1 MVRAVTILTENFS
14 DWEPALINSTG
25 RAYYGF
31 ETCFASPG
39 GMQVTSSGGMTII
52 PDLAIEAIRLE
63 DVDLLIV
70 PGGPIW
76 KTDNAPAIEALVRE
90 AHARNIVV
98 AGICDGTRVLA
109 KAGVL
114 DHLQH
119 TSNSADNLKQVHYRE
134 QIITRTYRT
143 PLPTRVWSRLLAA
156 RRSVSWRK
164 FSTPWV

>member
-31 ETCFASPG
+31 DTRFAAPG
-39 GMQVTSSGGMTII
+39 GKQVTSSGGMTII
-52 PDLAIEAIRLE
+52 PNLAIEAIELD

-70 PGGPIW
+70 TGGPAW
-76 KTDNAPAIEALVRE
+76 KTDKAPAIEALVRA

-109 KAGVL
+109 QAGV
-114 DHLQH
+114 
-119 TSNSADNLKQVHYRE
+119 
-134 QIITRTYRT
+134 
-143 PLPTRVWSRLLAA
+143 PLPTRVWSPLLVARLSA
-156 RRSVSWRK
+156 SWRK
-164 FSTPWV
+164 FSAPWV

>member
-70 PGGPIW
+70 TGGPIW
-76 KTDNAPAIEALVRE
+76 KTDNAPAIEALVCE

-98 AGICDGTRVLA
+98 AGFGDGPRFPP

-114 DHLQH
+114 DHCSTPPIPLT
-119 TSNSADNLKQVHYRE
+119 TSSRCIIAE